1 MKPTRRTLCYAALA
15 LALSLPTLAAEKT
28 APARK
33 RPPAAQATKRQAV
46 NDAATKEIQYAD
58 QPGQALYQVML
69 AEIAVQRGDPLLA
82 SSVYADLAMRTRDP
96 LAMERAVEI
105 AGYAR
110 RFDLALEI
118 AKLWIDVEPT
128 SKRAQ
133 QILTGAMIVSNQ
145 LDELAPNLIRTL
157 ELDKEAL
164 GENLLGLNRMFAR
177 NTDRQAVFQLI
188 DKVCRPFFGVAEAHY
203 AVALAAGSARA
214 FERALA
220 EIQTALELRP
230 NWEAAA
236 LLKAQILA
244 QISLPEAIKFMQDF
258 AERYPSAYDLQLQLA
273 RSLVSEKRYGEA
285 KIYFDRL
292 LQAHPNNPEIIYPVA
307 ILALQQNDLKLAEV
321 QLKHLLN
328 LDAANKNLA
337 YYYLGQIAEEDKRDT
352 DALAYFAKV
361 GSGEQFIPAQVRS
374 AQILVRQDK
383 LSEARQL
390 LANAPAGTEEERVQ
404 LIISEGALLREA
416 KQTEAAF
423 ALLDSALKKRPEQ
436 PDLLYETALL
446 AEKLGKMDILES
458 RLRKLIKLRPD
469 SAQAYNALGYS
480 FAERNIKLT
489 EARELIDHALKLLP
503 DDPFILDSLG
513 WVLYRQGDLKGA
525 LAYLEQAYAKRDDPE
540 VAAHIGEVLWAL
552 GRKEEAQ
559 RFLQAAHQKHPDNE
573 SLTAATK
580 KFASEP

>member
-1 MKPTRRTLCYAALA
+1 M
-15 LALSLPTLAAEKT
+15 
-28 APARK
+28 
-33 RPPAAQATKRQAV
+33 
-46 NDAATKEIQYAD
+46 
-58 QPGQALYQVML
+58 
-69 AEIAVQRGDPLLA
+69 
-82 SSVYADLAMRTRDP
+82 
-96 LAMERAVEI
+96 
-105 AGYAR
+105 
-110 RFDLALEI
+110 
-118 AKLWIDVEPT
+118 
-128 SKRAQ
+128 
-133 QILTGAMIVSNQ
+133 
-145 LDELAPNLIRTL
+145 
-157 ELDKEAL
+157 
-164 GENLLGLNRMFAR
+164 
-177 NTDRQAVFQLI
+177 
-188 DKVCRPFFGVAEAHY
+188 
-203 AVALAAGSARA
+203 
-214 FERALA
+214 
-220 EIQTALELRP
+220 
-230 NWEAAA
+230 
-236 LLKAQILA
+236 
-244 QISLPEAIKFMQDF
+244 
-258 AERYPSAYDLQLQLA
+258 
-273 RSLVSEKRYGEA
+273 
-285 KIYFDRL
+285 
-292 LQAHPNNPEIIYPVA
+292 A

-337 YYYLGQIAEEDKRDT
+337 YYYLGQIAEEDKRDA

-383 LSEARQL
+383 FSEARQL

-423 ALLDSALKKRPEQ
+423 ALLDNALKKRPEQ

-480 FAERNIKLT
+480 FAERNIKLA
-489 EARELIDHALKLLP
+489 EARELINHALKLLP

-513 WVLYRQGDLKGA
+513 WVLYRQGDLQGA

-580 KFASEP
+580 KFAAEP

>member
-28 APARK
+28 APAKK
-33 RPPAAQATKRQAV
+33 RPPAAQAS
-46 NDAATKEIQYAD
+46 KEIRYAD
-58 QPGQALYQVML
+58 QPGQSLYQVML

-96 LAMERAVEI
+96 LAMERAVEV

-118 AKLWIDVEPT
+118 ARLWIDVEPT

-133 QILTGAMIVSNQ
+133 QVLTGAMIVSNQ
-145 LDELAPNLIRTL
+145 LDDLAPNLIRTL

-177 NTDRQAVFQLI
+177 NTDRQAVFKLI
-188 DKVCRPFFGVAEAHY
+188 DKVCRTFFGVAEAHY
-203 AVALAAGSARA
+203 AVALAAASARE
-214 FERALA
+214 FERARV
-220 EIQTALELRP
+220 EIQRALELRP

-236 LLKAQILA
+236 LLEAQILA
-244 QISLPEAIKFMQDF
+244 QSSPAEALKYMEAY
-258 AERYPSAYDLQLQLA
+258 AERYPNAYDLQLQLA
-273 RSLVSEKRYGEA
+273 RSLVGEKRYA
-285 KIYFDRL
+285 DARIYFDRL

-307 ILALQQNDLKLAEV
+307 ILALQQNDLDLAEV
-321 QLKHLLN
+321 QLKHLLT
-328 LDAANKNLA
+328 LADANKNLA
-337 YYYLGQIAEEDKRDT
+337 YYYLGQIAEEGKRDA
-352 DALAYFAKV
+352 DAQAYFAKV

-383 LSEARQL
+383 IPEARQL
-390 LANAPAGTEEERVQ
+390 LAKAPAGTEEERVQ
-404 LIISEGALLREA
+404 LIIAEGALLREA
-416 KQTEAAF
+416 KQIEAAF

-446 AEKLGKMDILES
+446 AEKLGKMDILEN

-480 FAERNIKLT
+480 FAERNIKLA
-489 EARELIDHALKLLP
+489 EARELIDHAIKLQP
-503 DDPFILDSLG
+503 GDPFILDSLG
-513 WVLYRQGDLKGA
+513 WVLYRQGDLMGA

-559 RFLQAAHQKHPDNE
+559 RFLQTAHQKHPDNE

-580 KFASEP
+580 KFAAEP

>member
-33 RPPAAQATKRQAV
+33 RPPAAQATKRQAA
-46 NDAATKEIQYAD
+46 NDTAAKEIQYAD

-96 LAMERAVEI
+96 QAMERAVEI

-203 AVALAAGSARA
+203 AVALAAGSARE
-214 FERALA
+214 FERARA
-220 EIQTALELRP
+220 EIQRALELRP

-236 LLKAQILA
+236 LLEAQILA
-244 QISLPEAIKFMQDF
+244 QSSTAEAIKFMQAY
-258 AERYPSAYDLQLQLA
+258 AERYPNAYDLQLQLA
-273 RSLVSEKRYGEA
+273 RSLVGEKRYAEA
-285 KIYFDRL
+285 KVYFDRL

-337 YYYLGQIAEEDKRDT
+337 YYYLGQIAEEDKRDA

-383 LSEARQL
+383 FSEARQL

-423 ALLDSALKKRPEQ
+423 ALLDNALKKRPEQ

-480 FAERNIKLT
+480 FAERNIKLA
-489 EARELIDHALKLLP
+489 EARELINHALKLLP

-513 WVLYRQGDLKGA
+513 WVLYRQGDLQGA

-580 KFASEP
+580 KFAAEP

>member
-33 RPPAAQATKRQAV
+33 RPPAAQTTKRQAV
-46 NDAATKEIQYAD
+46 NDTAAKEIQYAD

-96 LAMERAVEI
+96 QAMERAVEI

-203 AVALAAGSARA
+203 AVALAAGSARE
-214 FERALA
+214 FERARA
-220 EIQTALELRP
+220 EIQRALELRP

-236 LLKAQILA
+236 LLEAQILA
-244 QISLPEAIKFMQDF
+244 QSSTAEAIKFMQAY
-258 AERYPSAYDLQLQLA
+258 AERYPNAYDLQLQLA
-273 RSLVSEKRYGEA
+273 RSLVGEKRYAEA
-285 KIYFDRL
+285 KVYFDRL

-337 YYYLGQIAEEDKRDT
+337 YYYLGQIAEEDKRDA

-383 LSEARQL
+383 FSEARQL
-390 LANAPAGTEEERVQ
+390 LANAPAGTEEERIQ

-423 ALLDSALKKRPEQ
+423 ALLDNALKKRPEQ

-480 FAERNIKLT
+480 FAERNIKLA
-489 EARELIDHALKLLP
+489 EARELINHALKLLP

-513 WVLYRQGDLKGA
+513 WVLYRQGDLQGA

-580 KFASEP
+580 KFAAEP

>member
-33 RPPAAQATKRQAV
+33 RPPAAQTTKRQAV
-46 NDAATKEIQYAD
+46 NDTAAKEIQYAD

-96 LAMERAVEI
+96 QAMERAVEI

-203 AVALAAGSARA
+203 AVALAAGSARE
-214 FERALA
+214 FERARA
-220 EIQTALELRP
+220 EIQRALELRP

-236 LLKAQILA
+236 LLEAQILA
-244 QISLPEAIKFMQDF
+244 QSSTAEAIKFMQAY
-258 AERYPSAYDLQLQLA
+258 AERYPNAYDLQLQLA
-273 RSLVSEKRYGEA
+273 RSLVGEKRYAEA
-285 KIYFDRL
+285 KVYFDRL

-337 YYYLGQIAEEDKRDT
+337 YYYLGQIAEEDKRDA

-383 LSEARQL
+383 FSEARQL

-423 ALLDSALKKRPEQ
+423 ALLDNALKKRPEQ

-480 FAERNIKLT
+480 FAERNIKLA
-489 EARELIDHALKLLP
+489 EARELINHALKLLP

-513 WVLYRQGDLKGA
+513 WVLYRQGDLQGA

-580 KFASEP
+580 KFAAEP

>member
-33 RPPAAQATKRQAV
+33 RPPAAQATKRQAA
-46 NDAATKEIQYAD
+46 NDTAAKEIQYAD

-96 LAMERAVEI
+96 QAMERAVEI

-203 AVALAAGSARA
+203 AVALAAGSARE
-214 FERALA
+214 FERARA
-220 EIQTALELRP
+220 EIQRALELRP

-236 LLKAQILA
+236 LLEAQILA
-244 QISLPEAIKFMQDF
+244 QSSTAEAIKFMQAY
-258 AERYPSAYDLQLQLA
+258 AERYPNAYDLQLQLA
-273 RSLVSEKRYGEA
+273 RSLVGEKRYAEA
-285 KIYFDRL
+285 KVYFDRL

-337 YYYLGQIAEEDKRDT
+337 YYYLGQIAEEDKRDA

-383 LSEARQL
+383 FSEARQL
-390 LANAPAGTEEERVQ
+390 LANAPAGTEEERIQ

-423 ALLDSALKKRPEQ
+423 ALLDNALKKRPEQ

-480 FAERNIKLT
+480 FAERNIKLA
-489 EARELIDHALKLLP
+489 EARELINHALKLLP

-513 WVLYRQGDLKGA
+513 WVLYRQGDLQGA

-580 KFASEP
+580 KFAAEP